1 MAVAPRRAPK
11 DWSWRCLHC
20 RGSLAPAA
28 DSLHCFGCG
37 RRYPALLGIPIL
49 VRDPLGYVRSEL
61 TSLKRAIDNT
71 RRRRDSLEQ
80 TGRDAGLSDVS
91 LERHRDVLETEIA
104 RAETLLGLLEPAAQ
118 ALGDQAGDTLG
129 ARRTSWT
136 VDLLLPYLLR
146 DWTNTPELKAI
157 SARIGGALRQA
168 FPDPSG
174 TSVVFVACGAGG
186 LLAEIPP
193 RFEQVLGFDLTFPVL
208 GVARHLLDGKSL
220 DLAMP
225 RAINPRGHIT
235 LRRRRGRPSASDI
248 ELVAMDALD
257 TAFADGSVG
266 CVVTSFLIDLFPD
279 PRKLAREI
287 HRILR
292 DDGVWINYGHSG
304 PLQAFFR
311 FDQAESAAFL
321 DAAGFSVTGIEAY
334 RATYLDLSRDC
345 PSWSFQ
351 NHVCYLASARKT
363 GEAEEMLIRKTP
375 DAAEIPKIV
384 PRHFPGAT
392 LLHRQNLGEEPM
404 QITRL
409 RHDGVLGRTMN
420 LVISSDT
427 ARVIMLVDGSRT
439 VDEIAGLFNR
449 DATPVPKDEIVRAFS
464 QYFEQGLLDWRDRD
478 S

>member
-1 MAVAPRRAPK
+1 MAATPQRELK
-11 DWSWRCLHC
+11 DWSWRCLDC
-20 RGSLAPAA
+20 RGSLAPGA
-28 DSLHCFGCG
+28 DSLHCSGCG
-37 RRYPALLGIPIL
+37 RRYPELLGIPIL
-49 VRDPLGYVRSEL
+49 VRDPLGYLRSEL
-61 TSLKRAIDNT
+61 TTLMRAVDNA

-80 TGRDAGLSDVS
+80 TGRDVGLSDVS

-118 ALGDQAGDTLG
+118 ALGDRAGDILG

-157 SARIGGALRQA
+157 SARIGAALKQA

-193 RFEQVLGFDLTFPVL
+193 GFDQVLGFDLTLPVL
-208 GVARHLLDGKSL
+208 GVARHLLDGNTL

-225 RAINPRGHIT
+225 RAINPTGYLT
-235 LRRRRGRPSASDI
+235 LRRRRGRPSASDVG
-248 ELVAMDALD
+248 LVAMDALD

-292 DDGVWINYGHSG
+292 DDGVWINYGPSG

-311 FDQAESAAFL
+311 FDQAECAAFL
-321 DAAGFSVTGIEAY
+321 DAAGFSVTGVEAY

-351 NHVCYLASARKT
+351 SHVCYLASARKT
-363 GEAEEMLIRKTP
+363 GEAKEELIRKTP
-375 DAAEIPKIV
+375 DAAEIPKTV

-392 LLHRQNLGEEPM
+392 LLHRQSLGEEPT

-409 RHDGVLGRTMN
+409 RHDGVLGRTIN
-420 LVISSDT
+420 LQISSDT
-427 ARVIMLVDGSRT
+427 VRLIMLVDGSRT
-439 VDEIAGLFNR
+439 VDEIAGLFNQ
-449 DATPVPKDEIVRAFS
+449 DATPVPKDEIVRAFA
-464 QYFEQGLLDWRDRD
+464 QYFEQGLLDWR
-478 S
+478 SQ